1 MRRLYVIF
9 LINGLFICS
18 LTSQTLI
25 QQIEEIYSKLDSV
38 SYIENVILSY
48 KENLF
53 KENRKFTD
61 LMLEFRENYGETDS
75 IQRQNMF
82 NNIMKKHNIAELRYK
97 EELVNKKVWEKIESA
112 FGKEIAIAYSN
123 LDGSSQKQHIYDSI
137 LGVFYKTSM
146 ERNYSKF
153 ISLIKDKSVHYVLNL
168 ELKSGKILQV
178 DKSDL
183 PFNLFC
189 FDKNYKNDLYVYCEN
204 GKYSWQDNRYRTFS
218 KQISKKSSKAFRKI
232 MQKKPKYL
240 LCCSELE
247 GMNTILYVLNDKIFV
262 YRITEMQEYKLEEYV
277 QEILNFCR

>member
-1 MRRLYVIF
+1 M
-9 LINGLFICS
+9 
-18 LTSQTLI
+18 I

-168 ELKSGKILQV
+168 ELKSRKMLQV

-218 KQISKKSSKAFRKI
+218 KQISKKFSKAFRKI

-240 LCCSELE
+240 LYCSELE